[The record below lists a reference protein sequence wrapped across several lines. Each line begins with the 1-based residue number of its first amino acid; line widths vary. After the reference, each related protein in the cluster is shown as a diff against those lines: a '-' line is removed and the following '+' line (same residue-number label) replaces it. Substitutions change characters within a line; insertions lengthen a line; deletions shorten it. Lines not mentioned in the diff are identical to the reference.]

1 MCLRAMT
8 GAHNPFARAPVGA
21 APVRAARP
29 WHPALVLVL
38 AFLSVIALGT
48 LVLLLPI
55 SRAEPGSAPFMAALF
70 TAWSAVCINGLG
82 IVDTGTYW
90 SGFGQAAI
98 LCMIQLGG
106 FGMMTSATLL
116 VLWAGGAMRLRSR
129 LLLQA
134 ETRSLSLGDVGGVAR
149 VVFVVTV
156 TVEALVAVWLTLRFA
171 LGYGI
176 PWGQAAWYGVFHAIS
191 GFCNAGFSLWSDSL
205 SQFVR
210 DGWVLTPIMGAIVIG
225 GLGFPVI
232 HELWAYRHRREH
244 HYSMHTVL
252 TLWGSVVLVSTGALL
267 ILAAEWH
274 NPKTLGALDLPH
286 QLLASVFTSVAAR
299 SVGFNAIDTG
309 AMTDSSLA
317 VHYLLMFIGA
327 GSAGTGGGVKVTTF
341 FILLVAVWSEIRGNA
356 DTEFRGRRITPAV
369 LRQALTILVLSA
381 GAVLLGLLVVMPQTD
396 ERYEKV
402 LFEVVSAAGNVG
414 LSTGIT
420 ASLPTTAQLMLLL
433 LMFSGRVGVITLA
446 MALAARSHQPRIRY
460 PEEKPLVG

>member
-1 MCLRAMT
+1 MNDFRTPPDA
-8 GAHNPFARAPVGA
+8 APLGA

-29 WHPALVLVL
+29 LHPALVLVI
-38 AFLSVIALGT
+38 AFLGVIAVGT
-48 LVLLLPI
+48 LVLLLPL
-55 SRAEPGSAPFMAALF
+55 SRAEPGSAPFMTALF

-82 IVDTGTYW
+82 VVDTGTYW

-116 VLWAGGAMRLRSR
+116 ILWAGGAMRLRSR

-134 ETRSLSLGDVGGVAR
+134 ETRSLSLGDVGSVAR
-149 VVFVVTV
+149 VVFVVTAA
-156 TVEALVAVWLTLRFA
+156 VEALVALWLTLRFA
-171 LGYGI
+171 LGYGM
-176 PWGQAAWYGVFHAIS
+176 PWGQAAWYGLFHAIS
-191 GFCNAGFSLWSDSL
+191 GFCNAGFSLWGDSL

-210 DGWVLTPIMGAIVIG
+210 DGWVLTPVMLAIIIG

-232 HELWAYRHRREH
+232 HELWHYRGRREH

-252 TLWGSVVLVSTGALL
+252 TLWGSVVLLSLGTAL

-274 NPKTLGALDLPH
+274 NPKTLAPLDVPH
-286 QLLASVFTSVAAR
+286 RLLASLFTSVAAR

-309 AMTDSSLA
+309 AMTDGSLV
-317 VHYLLMFIGA
+317 VHYLLMFVGA

-369 LRQALTILVLSA
+369 VRQAVTILVLSA
-381 GAVLLGLLVVMPQTD
+381 GMVLLGLLVVMPQTD
-396 ERYEKV
+396 ERYAKV

-446 MALAARSHQPRIRY
+446 VALAARTKRSRIRY

>member
-1 MCLRAMT
+1 MT
-8 GAHNPFARAPVGA
+8 ESDRSLGRAPVSA
-21 APVRAARP
+21 APVRAVSQ
-29 WHPALVLVL
+29 WHPALVLVC
-38 AFLSVIALGT
+38 AFLSVIAIGT

-55 SRAEPGSAPFMAALF
+55 SKAGPGSAPFMPAFF

-116 VLWAGGAMRLRSR
+116 ILWAGGAMRLRSR

-134 ETRSLSLGDVGGVAR
+134 ETRSLSLGDVRSVAR
-149 VVFVVTV
+149 LVFVVTV
-156 TVEALVAVWLTLRFA
+156 GVESLVATWLTLRFA
-171 LGYGI
+171 LAYDM
-176 PWGQAAWYGVFHAIS
+176 PWGQAAWYGLFHAVS
-191 GFCNAGFSLWSDSL
+191 GFCNAGFSLWGDSL

-210 DGWVLTPIMGAIVIG
+210 DGWVLSPVMAAIIIG

-232 HELWAYRHRREH
+232 HELWAYRKRREH

-252 TLWGSVVLVSTGALL
+252 TLWGSVVLLSLGTVL

-274 NPKTLGALDLPH
+274 NPKTLAMLDVPH
-286 QLLASVFTSVAAR
+286 RVLASLFTSVAAR

-309 AMTDSSLA
+309 GMTDGSLV

-341 FILLVAVWSEIRGNA
+341 FILLVAVWSEIRGNT

-369 LRQALTILVLSA
+369 VRQAVTILVLSA
-381 GAVLLGLLVVMPQTD
+381 GMVLLGLLVVMPQTD
-396 ERYEKV
+396 ERYAKV

-420 ASLPTTAQLMLLL
+420 ASLPVPAQLMLLL

-446 MALAARSHQPRIRY
+446 VALAARTHRSRIRY

>member
-1 MCLRAMT
+1 MSHVPDQL
-8 GAHNPFARAPVGA
+8 NARAPVGA
-21 APVRAARP
+21 APVRAKRE
-29 WHPALVLVL
+29 WHPALVLVC

-55 SRAEPGSAPFMAALF
+55 SRAEPGSAPFMTAMF
-70 TAWSAVCINGLG
+70 TAWSAVCINGLT

-116 VLWAGGAMRLRSR
+116 ILWAGGAMRLRSR

-134 ETRSLSLGDVGGVAR
+134 ETRSLSLGDVGSVAR
-149 VVFVVTV
+149 VVFIVTL
-156 TVEALVAVWLTLRFA
+156 TVESLVAVWLTLRFA
-171 LGYGI
+171 LGHGM
-176 PWGQAAWYGVFHAIS
+176 PWGAAAWNGVFHAIS
-191 GFCNAGFSLWSDSL
+191 GFCNAGFALWGDSL

-210 DGWVLTPIMGAIVIG
+210 DGWVLVPVMLAIVIG

-232 HELWAYRHRREH
+232 HELWYYRRRPEH

-252 TLWGSVVLVSTGALL
+252 TLWGSLVLVTGGALL
-267 ILAAEWH
+267 IWIAEWH

-299 SVGFNAIDTG
+299 SVGYNAIDTG
-309 AMTDSSLA
+309 AMTDDA
-317 VHYLLMFIGA
+317 FVVHYLLMFIGA

-341 FILLVAVWSEIRGNA
+341 FVLLVAVWSEIRGNA

-381 GAVLLGLLVVMPQTD
+381 GVIVVGLFAVMKMTD

-420 ASLPTTAQLMLLL
+420 ASLPPAAQMVLLL

-446 MALAARSHQPRIRY
+446 VALAARSHRSLIRY

>member
-1 MCLRAMT
+1 MNDTRSPA
-8 GAHNPFARAPVGA
+8 NAPAPIDA
-21 APVRAARP
+21 APVRAARE
-29 WHPALVLVL
+29 WHPALVLVI
-38 AFLSVIALGT
+38 AFLSVIAAGT

-116 VLWAGGAMRLRSR
+116 ILWAGGAMRLRSR

-134 ETRSLSLGDVGGVAR
+134 ETRSLSLGDVGSVAR
-149 VVFVVTV
+149 VVFVVTA
-156 TVEALVAVWLTLRFA
+156 TVESLVAVWLTLRFA
-171 LGYGI
+171 LGYGM
-176 PWGQAAWYGVFHAIS
+176 PWGQAAWYGLFHAIS
-191 GFCNAGFSLWSDSL
+191 GFCNAGFSLWPDSL

-210 DGWVLTPIMGAIVIG
+210 DGWVLVPIMCAIVIG

-252 TLWGSVVLVSTGALL
+252 TLWGSAALVLLGAALV
-267 ILAAEWH
+267 LAAEWD
-274 NPKTLGALDLPH
+274 NAKTLAPLDVPH
-286 QLLASVFTSVAAR
+286 RLLASLFTSVAAR

-309 AMTDSSLA
+309 AMTDDSFV

-341 FILLVAVWSEIRGNA
+341 FILLVAVWSEIRGDA
-356 DTEFRGRRITPAV
+356 DTQFRGRRITPAV

-381 GAVLLGLLVVMPQTD
+381 GVIVVGLLIVMPMTD

-420 ASLPTTAQLMLLL
+420 ASLPPAAQMVLLL

-446 MALAARSHQPRIRY
+446 VALAARNHRPRIRY